1 MAINMVLASGLVKSP
16 ALRYDPQ
23 SRPEFRFTLE
33 QRDGD
38 FCLWLP
44 CFTPGAAAE
53 RLAGELEEGMHI
65 CITSGRLAYKK
76 RPTKAGEQSRLEVLV
91 WTIEQLRDSTRT
103 DHEPSPVYGS
113 GSDDAAF
120 NHEAPNTP
128 KTHKPHKPRYGKPR
142 QQPWAPSGVMSEN

>member
-1 MAINMVLASGLVKSP
+1 MSVNVVIQSGLVKSP
-16 ALRYDPQ
+16 ALRYDHQ

-53 RLAGELEEGMHI
+53 RLAGELEDGMSI

-76 RPTKAGEQSRLEVLV
+76 RTTKSGEVSRLEILV
-91 WTIEQLRDSTRT
+91 WAVDRLSASASVE
-103 DHEPSPVYGS
+103 HEPSPEYGS
-113 GSDDAAF
+113 GSDEAAC
-120 NHEAPNTP
+120 NLEPASVPEM
-128 KTHKPHKPRYGKPR
+128 KKARKPRYGKHLREPW
-142 QQPWAPSGVMSEN
+142 QPEHAN